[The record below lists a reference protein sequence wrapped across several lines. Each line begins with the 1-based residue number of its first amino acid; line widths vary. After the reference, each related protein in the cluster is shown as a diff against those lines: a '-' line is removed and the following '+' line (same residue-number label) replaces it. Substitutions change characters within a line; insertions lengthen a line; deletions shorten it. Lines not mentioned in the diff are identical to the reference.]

1 MTART
6 VLALDGGNSKTD
18 VVLLDATGAIL
29 AQARSGPFQPHL
41 VGAVRAVA
49 SIATDVTEVLGRAG
63 VAQADLVAA
72 YLANADLPVETAAIA
87 AEIHRLAWGV
97 STVVDND
104 TYAVLRAGT
113 ERGFGVAVVCGAG
126 INCVGVAPD
135 GTQLRFPALGRIT
148 GDWGGGLGLAEEV
161 LWWAVR
167 AEDGR
172 GPATVLSA
180 DTAAAF
186 GLTSATEVA
195 EQFHLGALP
204 DVRLHEL
211 VTLLFAAA
219 DAGDDVARGI
229 VSRQAEEI
237 VLLVETTVRRLDLTG
252 ADIDVVLGGGILAAR
267 DAVLIEPVLQRLT
280 AALPTAR
287 VHFLTERP
295 VVGAAL
301 LGLEQLWTESGDP
314 AALALRQAQDRV
326 RAELARVPVAADTP
340 ERP

>member
-1 MTART
+1 MTAPT

-18 VVLLDATGAIL
+18 VVLLRATGEIL
-29 AQARSGPFQPHL
+29 AQVRSGPFHPHL

-49 SIATDVTEVLGRAG
+49 AIAPDVAAVLTRAG
-63 VAQADLVAA
+63 VVQADLVAA

-87 AEIHRLAWGV
+87 AEIDRLGWGA

-135 GTQLRFPALGRIT
+135 GAQLRFPALGRIT

-172 GPATVLSA
+172 GPATALAA
-180 DTAAAF
+180 DTAGHF
-186 GLTSATEVA
+186 GLASATAVA
-195 EQFHLGALP
+195 EQFHLGTLP

-211 VTLLFAAA
+211 VTLLFTAAS
-219 DAGDDVARGI
+219 AGDAVAHSI
-229 VSRQAEEI
+229 VGRQAEEV
-237 VLLVETTVRRLDLTG
+237 VLLVETTARRLDLSG

-295 VVGAAL
+295 VLGAAL
-301 LGLEQLWTESGDP
+301 LGLEQLWATSGDVEA
-314 AALALRQAQDRV
+314 AALRRAQDRV
-326 RAELARVPVAADTP
+326 RAELSREPVTADTG
-340 ERP
+340 ERR